1 MPPPQDAREKEILEK
16 LTAIRD
22 QLLLLK
28 RDRTKYIKSA
38 DVMVLYDQIIE
49 EVRKVTEVRAG
60 VEGHSENRLDKVLES
75 CFQLLSLFFMTIGRT
90 GEAPAAY
97 ALTSTIKRLLDHLTE
112 ANLFS
117 AKDLD
122 SMGKTLK
129 QLSDSISV
137 ADEAHSPYL
146 IKLLS
151 KRTELCQVSLENLQ
165 TRLDRLDVSLLP
177 VQEKVIS
184 IIRSMALANTKAKVS
199 TPIKVDDDGN
209 DTNLRIVQHYRG
221 RKPQGAASG
230 NRC

>member
-1 MPPPQDAREKEILEK
+1 MDTPQVPHPQDVREQEILER
-16 LTAIRD
+16 LTVIRD
-22 QLLLLK
+22 KLLLLK
-28 RDRTKYIKSA
+28 QDRTKYIKSS
-38 DVMVLYDQIIE
+38 DVMVLNDQTIE
-49 EVRKVTEVRAG
+49 EVRKVTEVRSG
-60 VEGHSENRLDKVLES
+60 VNGHSENRLDKVMES

-97 ALTSTIKRLLDHLTE
+97 SLTSTIKRLLDHLTE

-122 SMGKTLK
+122 SMQKTLK
-129 QLSDSISV
+129 LLSNSISV

-151 KRTELCQVSLENLQ
+151 KRTDLCQVSLENLQ
-165 TRLDRLDVSLLP
+165 KRLDRLDDSLLP

-199 TPIKVDDDGN
+199 KDDKLDDG
-209 DTNLRIVQHYRG
+209 
-221 RKPQGAASG
+221 G
-230 NRC
+230 N